1 MIGFDVGDVP
11 NIGRVFAKRIT
22 RKFTFIW
29 AFKVF
34 FPRVFRRDS
43 YGVKVE
49 GIRVCFGEPQNSF
62 VPT

>member
-34 FPRVFRRDS
+34 FPGYLEGTLMGSRL
-43 YGVKVE
+43 KV
-49 GIRVCFGEPQNSF
+49 
-62 VPT
+62 